1 MKSFTLE
8 EINCLVMSDNYI
20 VIANNN
26 VYNITEYLNKHP
38 GGQFVIK
45 ANNGKVVDRHYNMHP
60 EHAKE
65 KWNKFKIGV
74 LQEQQCCNC
83 IIT

>member
-8 EINCLVMSDNYI
+8 EINCLVGSGKYI

-26 VYNITEYLNKHP
+26 VYDITEYLNKHP
-38 GGQFVIK
+38 GGPFVLK
-45 ANNGKVVDRHYNMHP
+45 SKNGKVVDKHYNYHS
-60 EHAKE
+60 EHAKNTW
-65 KWNKFKIGV
+65 KNFKIGELEKV
-74 LQEQQCCNC
+74 SSCC

>member
-8 EINCLVMSDNYI
+8 EINCLVESGNYI

-26 VYNITEYLNKHP
+26 VYNITGYLKKHP
-38 GGQFVIK
+38 GGPFVIK
-45 ANNGKVVDRHYNMHP
+45 SNNGKVVDKHYNMHP
-60 EHAKE
+60 RQAKN
-65 KWNKFKIGV
+65 KWKEFKIGE
-74 LQEQQCCNC
+74 LEKESCCNC

>member
-8 EINCLVMSDNYI
+8 EINCLVESGNYI

-26 VYNITEYLNKHP
+26 VYNITEYLKKHP

-45 ANNGKVVDRHYNMHP
+45 SNNGKVVDRHYNMHP
-60 EHAKE
+60 KHAKK
-65 KWNKFKIGV
+65 KWKTFKIGV
-74 LQEQQCCNC
+74 LQKEPCCNC